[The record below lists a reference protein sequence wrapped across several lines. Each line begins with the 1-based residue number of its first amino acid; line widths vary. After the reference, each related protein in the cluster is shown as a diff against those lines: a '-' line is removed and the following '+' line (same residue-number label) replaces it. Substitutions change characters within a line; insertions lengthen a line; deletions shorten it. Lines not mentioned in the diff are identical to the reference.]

1 MNMCMCLYVHVCV
14 CMYLCSCMCVY
25 MYLFVHVCVRLHV
38 CVCVFSSPRVN
49 ERQNIYNNCLKGFNS
64 NFSELISTVL
74 RNNYETLSSISNTD
88 RPKDSRN
95 QENAN
100 CI

>member
-14 CMYLCSCMCVY
+14 CMYLCSCMCVSACICVF
-25 MYLFVHVCVRLHV
+25 MYV
-38 CVCVFSSPRVN
+38 CVCTYVFSSPRVN
-49 ERQNIYNNCLKGFNS
+49 DRQNIYNHCLKGFNS

-74 RNNYETLSSISNTD
+74 RNNYEALCSISNTD
-88 RPKDSRN
+88 HPKDSRN

>member
-14 CMYLCSCMCVY
+14 CMYLCSCMCVSACICVF
-25 MYLFVHVCVRLHV
+25 MYV
-38 CVCVFSSPRVN
+38 CVCTYVFVFSSPRVN
-49 ERQNIYNNCLKGFNS
+49 ERQNIYNHCLKGFNS

-74 RNNYETLSSISNTD
+74 RNNYEALSSISNTD
-88 RPKDSRN
+88 HPKDSRN

-100 CI
+100 YI

>member
-14 CMYLCSCMCVY
+14 CMYLCSCMCVSACICVF
-25 MYLFVHVCVRLHV
+25 MYV
-38 CVCVFSSPRVN
+38 CVCTYVFSSPRVN
-49 ERQNIYNNCLKGFNS
+49 ERQNIYNHCLKGFNS

-74 RNNYETLSSISNTD
+74 RNNYEALSSISNTD
-88 RPKDSRN
+88 HPKDSRN